1 MLTGNRKKAFKLPAA
16 AVIRSSFAG
25 CSHGADLI
33 YSSWEL
39 RGLMI
44 TLALNRIALPLA
56 AMLALGS
63 MAAAQQT
70 NAPNP
75 ATAPAKPKPAKPA
88 ARPGAPKGVPE
99 AAAAAGAQP
108 ALLGQYGEWGAY
120 AAHSGGSKVCFAL
133 AKPASAQTKPPNKP
147 RDPVF
152 FFVASRPAENV
163 RNEVS
168 VIIGYAFKPATDA
181 TVEIGP
187 AKFALYTQNDG
198 AWIKNAAEEA
208 RLVET
213 MRKGADLVVTGTS
226 GRGTESVDRYSLKG
240 LSQALDRTAQEC
252 K

>member
-1 MLTGNRKKAFKLPAA
+1 VLTGKRKNAFKLPAA
-16 AVIRSSFAG
+16 AVIRSSFAA
-25 CSHGADLI
+25 CSDGADLI
-33 YSSWEL
+33 DSSREL

-44 TLALNRIALPLA
+44 TLALSRIALPLA
-56 AMLALGS
+56 AMLVLGS
-63 MAAAQQT
+63 VAAAQQT

-88 ARPGAPKGVPE
+88 AKPGPPKRAPE
-99 AAAAAGAQP
+99 AAAALGAQP

-120 AAHSGGSKVCFAL
+120 AAQSGGGKVCFAL

-208 RLVET
+208 RLIET

-226 GRGTESVDRYSLKG
+226 GRGTESIDRYSLKG

>member
-1 MLTGNRKKAFKLPAA
+1 
-16 AVIRSSFAG
+16 
-25 CSHGADLI
+25 
-33 YSSWEL
+33 
-39 RGLMI
+39 MI
-44 TLALNRIALPLA
+44 TLALNRIAVPLA
-56 AMLALGS
+56 AMLAFGAV
-63 MAAAQQT
+63 AAAQQT
-70 NAPNP
+70 PAPSAAP

-88 ARPGAPKGVPE
+88 AKPSAPKPAPE
-99 AAAAAGAQP
+99 AVARLGAEP
-108 ALLGQYGEWGAY
+108 TLLGQYGEWGAY
-120 AAHSGGSKVCFAL
+120 AAVSGSNKICFAG
-133 AKPASAQTKPPNKP
+133 AKPSSTQTTPANKP

-163 RNEVS
+163 KNEVS

-181 TVEIGP
+181 AVEIGP

-198 AWIKNAAEEA
+198 AWIKNAAEEV

-226 GRGTESVDRYSLKG
+226 SRGTQSVDRYSLKG

>member
-1 MLTGNRKKAFKLPAA
+1 
-16 AVIRSSFAG
+16 
-25 CSHGADLI
+25 
-33 YSSWEL
+33 
-39 RGLMI
+39 MI
-44 TLALNRIALPLA
+44 TLALKRMALPLA

-63 MAAAQQT
+63 FAAAQQT
-70 NAPNP
+70 TAPNP

-88 ARPGAPKGVPE
+88 AKHGAPKPAPE
-99 AAAAAGAQP
+99 AAAVAGAQP
-108 ALLGQYGEWGAY
+108 TLLGQYGGWGAY
-120 AAHSGGSKVCFAL
+120 AALTGGGKVCFAL
-133 AKPASAQTKPPNKP
+133 AKPASAQTNPPNKP
-147 RDPVF
+147 RDPVY

-187 AKFALYTQNDG
+187 AKFAMYTQNDG

-226 GRGTESVDRYSLKG
+226 GRGTQSVDRYSLKG